1 MAELAK
7 EIIQVNLEDEMR
19 RSYLDYAMS
28 VIVGRALP
36 DVRDG
41 LKPVH
46 RRVLYAMSE
55 LGAHSNK
62 PHFKSARIVGDVIGK
77 YHPHG
82 DQSVYDTLVR
92 MAQPFSL
99 RYLLVDGQGN
109 FGSVD
114 GDSAAAMRY
123 TESRMAKLT
132 HELMADID
140 KETVD
145 FQPNYDEKE
154 LEPTVMPTRVPNLLI
169 NGSAGIA
176 VGMATNIP
184 PHNLSEVI
192 NATIAL
198 INAPELD
205 VDALMEYIP
214 GPDFP
219 TAGIING
226 TAGIIN
232 AYRTGR
238 GRVRMRARAE
248 IEVNQDTGREAI
260 AVTEIPYQVNKAR
273 LIEKIAEL
281 VKEKRLEGISEL
293 RDESD
298 KDGMRIFIE
307 VKRGESAEVVLNNLY
322 QQTQM
327 ESVFGINMVAL
338 VDGRPQLLNLKQIL
352 EAFIRHRREVVT
364 RRTIFELRKA
374 RQRAHI
380 LEGLTV
386 ALANID
392 EMIEL
397 IKTSAN
403 PNEARERML
412 EKTWEPGL
420 VGALLAA
427 AGSEASR
434 PEDLAAEFGLH
445 DGRYQL
451 TETQA
456 TQILEM
462 RLHRLTGLEQEKL
475 TDEYKVLLEAIRGLI
490 EILENPD
497 VLLEVIRTELLN
509 LKEEF
514 GDARRSE
521 IRASEEDLDILDLI
535 APEDVVVTLSHSG
548 YAKRQPVSAYRAQKR
563 GGKGRNAAMTKDEDF
578 IDKLWLVNTHD
589 TLLTFTSTGRV
600 FWLPVHQLPDA
611 GPNARGRPIINWLA
625 LEAGEQVQAVLPVR
639 AYDDSHFVFFATRN
653 GMVKKTPLTEF
664 AYRLARGKIAIN
676 LDDGDALVDVALT
689 NGQRE
694 VMLFAS
700 NGKAVR
706 FAESGREDDAD
717 AVEESVDT
725 DGAEDS
731 GEDAVE
737 VVAEGEGADR
747 SRRGKGGVRSTG
759 RNSRGVRGIKLA
771 KGESVVSMIVID
783 GDGDIL
789 TASQRGY
796 GKRTPVDEYPC
807 KGRGTQGVIALKTTE
822 RNGALVGAIQL
833 SDHHEVLM
841 ISDGGTLVRTRAA
854 EISQVGRN
862 TQGVTLMR
870 LAEDETLQ
878 TIERVDASLD
888 EVEDG
893 IEGEVP
899 AAPVADAGDA
909 VETPATDA

>member
-7 EIIQVNLEDEMR
+7 EIIPVNLEDEMR

-36 DVRDG
+36 DARDG

-46 RRVLYAMSE
+46 RRVLYAMNE

-62 PHFKSARIVGDVIGK
+62 PYYKSARVVGDVIGK

-82 DQSVYDTLVR
+82 DSAVYDTLVR

-99 RYLLVDGQGN
+99 RYMLIDGQGN
-109 FGSVD
+109 FGSID

-123 TESRMAKLT
+123 TEARMSRLS

-184 PHNLSEVI
+184 PHNLSEVVD
-192 NATIAL
+192 ATIAL
-198 INAPELD
+198 IDQPDID
-205 VDALMEYIP
+205 VDALMEYVP

-226 TAGIIN
+226 TSGIIN

-248 IEVNQDTGREAI
+248 VEVNETTGREAI
-260 AVTEIPYQVNKAR
+260 VVTEIPYQVNKAR

-307 VKRGESAEVVLNNLY
+307 VKRGDSAEVVLNNLY

-327 ESVFGINMVAL
+327 ESVFGINMVAI
-338 VDGRPQLLNLKQIL
+338 VDGRPQLLNLKDLI
-352 EAFIRHRREVVT
+352 EIFVRHRREVVT

-412 EKTWEPGL
+412 ARTWEAGL
-420 VGALLAA
+420 VGTLLEA
-427 AGSEASR
+427 AGAEASR
-434 PEDLAAEFGLH
+434 PEDLPQGVGLV

-451 TETQA
+451 TENQA
-456 TQILEM
+456 QQILEM

-475 TDEYKVLLEAIRGLI
+475 TEEYKLLLETIRGLI
-490 EILENPD
+490 EILEDPA
-497 VLLEVIRTELLN
+497 VLMEVIRTELRN
-509 LKEEF
+509 VKEEF

-521 IRASEEDLDILDLI
+521 IRQSEEDLDILDLI

-548 YAKRQPVSAYRAQKR
+548 YAKRQPVTAYRAQKR
-563 GGKGRNAAMTKDEDF
+563 GGRGRNAASTKDEDF
-578 IDKLWLVNTHD
+578 IDQLWLVNTHD

-611 GPNARGRPIINWLA
+611 GPNARGRPIINWIP
-625 LEAGEQVQAVLPVR
+625 LEEGERVQAVLPVR
-639 AYDDSHFVFFATRN
+639 EYAGDRFVFFATRH
-653 GMVKKTPLTEF
+653 GTVKKTPLAEY
-664 AYRLARGKIAIN
+664 AYRLQRGKIAIN
-676 LDDGDALVDVALT
+676 LDEGDALVGVEMTD
-689 NGQRE
+689 GERD

-706 FAESGREDDAD
+706 FGESEVRSMGRTATG
-717 AVEESVDT
+717 VR
-725 DGAEDS
+725 GMRL
-731 GEDAVE
+731 
-737 VVAEGEGADR
+737 AEGE
-747 SRRGKGGVRSTG
+747 
-759 RNSRGVRGIKLA
+759 
-771 KGESVVSMIVID
+771 EVVSLIVVE

-796 GKRTPVDEYPC
+796 GKRTPLDEYPC
-807 KGRGTQGVIALKTTE
+807 KGRGIQGVIALKTTD
-822 RNGALVGAIQL
+822 RNGKLVGAVQL
-833 SDHHEVLM
+833 SEQHEVLL
-841 ISDGGTLVRTRAA
+841 ISDGGTLVRTRAS
-854 EISQVGRN
+854 EISQVSRN

-870 LAEDETLQ
+870 LAKDETLQ
-878 TIERVDASLD
+878 AIERLDASLD
-888 EVEDG
+888 ADDEAADADLP
-893 IEGEVP
+893 EGLAPVNP
-899 AAPVADAGDA
+899 AAD
-909 VETPATDA
+909 TDAPTPDPQA

>member
-1 MAELAK
+1 MTDLAK
-7 EIIQVNLEDEMR
+7 EIIPVNLEDEMR

-46 RRVLYAMSE
+46 RRVLFAMHE

-62 PHFKSARIVGDVIGK
+62 PYYKSARIVGDVIGK

-123 TESRMAKLT
+123 TEARMSRLT

-154 LEPTVMPTRVPNLLI
+154 QEPTVMPTRFPNLLV

-184 PHNLSEVI
+184 PHNLTEVV
-192 NATIAL
+192 NGLLAL
-198 INAPELD
+198 IDEPDLD
-205 VDALMEYIP
+205 VDGLMQYIP

-226 TAGIIN
+226 VGGIQL

-238 GRVRMRARAE
+238 GRVRMRAKADV
-248 IEVNQDTGREAI
+248 EVADNGRESI
-260 AVTEIPYQVNKAR
+260 IVTEIPYQVNKAR

-281 VKEKRLEGISEL
+281 VKEKKLEGISEL

-298 KDGMRIFIE
+298 KDGMRIYVE

-322 QQTQM
+322 SQTPM

-352 EAFIRHRREVVT
+352 EAFLRHRREVVT

-374 RQRAHI
+374 RARAHI

-403 PNEARERML
+403 PDEARQRML
-412 EKTWEPGL
+412 ARRWQPGM
-420 VGALLAA
+420 VGALLGA
-427 AGSEASR
+427 AGAEASR
-434 PEDLAAEFGLH
+434 PEDLPKGVGLLA
-445 DGRYQL
+445 DGYQL
-451 TETQA
+451 TEVQA
-456 TQILEM
+456 QQILEM

-475 TDEYKVLLEAIRGLI
+475 TDEYRALLDAIRGLI
-490 EILENPD
+490 EILEHPG
-497 VLLEVIRTELLN
+497 VLMQVIRTELEN
-509 LKEEF
+509 LREEF

-535 APEDVVVTLSHSG
+535 APEDVVVTLSHAG
-548 YAKRQPVSAYRAQKR
+548 YAKRQPTGTYRAQKR
-563 GGKGRNAAMTKDEDF
+563 GGKGRNAAATKDEDF
-578 IDKLWLVNTHD
+578 IDHLWLVNTHD
-589 TLLTFTSTGRV
+589 TLLTFTSAGRV
-600 FWLPVHQLPDA
+600 FWLPVYQLPDA
-611 GPNARGRPIINWLA
+611 GPNARGRPIINWIPLQ
-625 LEAGEQVQAVLPVR
+625 EGEKVQAVLPVR
-639 AYDDSHFVFFATRN
+639 DYADGKYVFFATRN
-653 GMVKKTPLTEF
+653 GTVKKTALTEF
-664 AYRLARGKIAIN
+664 AYRLSRGKIAIN
-676 LDDGDALVDVALT
+676 LDDGDALVNAEMTD
-689 NGQRE
+689 GQRD
-694 VMLFAS
+694 VILFAS
-700 NGKAVR
+700 NGKAARFDESSVR
-706 FAESGREDDAD
+706 AMGRTA
-717 AVEESVDT
+717 T
-725 DGAEDS
+725 
-731 GEDAVE
+731 
-737 VVAEGEGADR
+737 
-747 SRRGKGGVRSTG
+747 
-759 RNSRGVRGIKLA
+759 GVRGMRLA
-771 KGESVVSMIVID
+771 QGEEVRSLIVVE
-783 GDGDIL
+783 GEGDIL
-789 TASQRGY
+789 TASENGY
-796 GKRTPVDEYPC
+796 GKRTPVAEFPK
-807 KGRGTQGVIALKTTE
+807 KGRGSQGVIALKTTE
-822 RNGALVGAIQL
+822 RNGQLVGAIQL
-833 SDHHEVLM
+833 SDHHDVLL
-841 ISDGGTLVRTRAA
+841 ISDGGTLVRTPAA
-854 EISQVGRN
+854 QIAQVGRN
-862 TQGVTLMR
+862 TQGVTLIR
-870 LAEDETLQ
+870 ISKDEKLQ
-878 TIERVDASLD
+878 AIERLDVSL
-888 EVEDG
+888 ESGEDTSG
-893 IEGEVP
+893 NAVP
-899 AAPVADAGDA
+899 AAAD
-909 VETPATDA
+909 

>member
-7 EIIQVNLEDEMR
+7 EIIPVNLEDEMR

-46 RRVLYAMSE
+46 RRVLFAMNE

-62 PHFKSARIVGDVIGK
+62 AHFKSARIVGDVIGK

-123 TESRMAKLT
+123 TEARMSRLT

-145 FQPNYDEKE
+145 FQLNYDEKE
-154 LEPTVMPTRVPNLLI
+154 QEPTVMPTRFPNLLV

-184 PHNLSEVI
+184 PHNLTEVI
-192 NATIAL
+192 DGLIAL
-198 INAPELD
+198 INDPEID
-205 VDALMEYIP
+205 VDGLMQYIP

-226 TAGIIN
+226 TAGIV
-232 AYRTGR
+232 AGYRTGR
-238 GRVRMRARAE
+238 GRVRMRARAT
-248 IEVNQDTGREAI
+248 IEVNEDTGRESI
-260 AVTEIPYQVNKAR
+260 IVTEIPYQVNKAR

-281 VKEKRLEGISEL
+281 VKEKRLEGLSEL

-298 KDGMRIFIE
+298 KDGMRIYME
-307 VKRGESAEVVLNNLY
+307 VKRGDSAEVVLNNLY

-338 VDGRPQLLNLKQIL
+338 VDGRPQTLNLKQML
-352 EAFIRHRREVVT
+352 EAFVRHRREVVT
-364 RRTIFELRKA
+364 RRTIFDLRKA
-374 RQRAHI
+374 RNRAHI

-392 EMIEL
+392 EMIDL

-403 PNEARERML
+403 PQEARERML
-412 EKTWEPGL
+412 AKTWEPGL
-420 VGALLAA
+420 VGTLLAA
-427 AGSEASR
+427 AGAEASR
-434 PEDLAAEFGLH
+434 PDDLPPGVGFI
-445 DGRYQL
+445 DGSYQL
-451 TETQA
+451 TEQQA

-475 TDEYKVLLEAIRGLI
+475 TDEYRQLLDTIAGLI
-490 EILENPD
+490 RILENPD
-497 VLLEVIRTELLN
+497 VLLQVIRDELLN
-509 LKEEF
+509 IREEF

-521 IRASEEDLDILDLI
+521 IRHSEEDLDILDLI
-535 APEDVVVTLSHSG
+535 EPEDVVVTLSHSG
-548 YAKRQPVSAYRAQKR
+548 YAKRQPASAYRAQRR
-563 GGKGRNAAMTKDEDF
+563 GGRGRSAASTKDEDF
-578 IDKLWLVNTHD
+578 IDQLWLVNTHD
-589 TLLTFTSTGRV
+589 TLLTFTSRGRV
-600 FWLPVHQLPDA
+600 FWLPVYQLPEA
-611 GPNARGRPIINWLA
+611 GAHARGRPIINWIP
-625 LEAGEQVQAVLPVR
+625 LEPDEKVQAVLPVR
-639 AYDDSHFVFFATRN
+639 EYDGDHFVLFATQD
-653 GMVKKTPLTEF
+653 GTVKKTPLSEF
-664 AYRLARGKIAIN
+664 AFRLARGKIAIN
-676 LDDGDALVDVALT
+676 LDEGDCLVGVAMTDGERD
-689 NGQRE
+689 

-706 FAESGREDDAD
+706 FSEKE
-717 AVEESVDT
+717 
-725 DGAEDS
+725 
-731 GEDAVE
+731 
-737 VVAEGEGADR
+737 
-747 SRRGKGGVRSTG
+747 VRSTG
-759 RNSRGVRGIKLA
+759 RNTTGVRGIRLA
-771 KGESVVSMIVID
+771 KGEQVRSLIVVE
-783 GDGDIL
+783 GEGDIL
-789 TASQRGY
+789 TASERGF
-796 GKRTPVDEYPC
+796 GKRTPVEDYPR
-807 KGRGTQGVIALKTTE
+807 KGRGTQGVIALQTTA
-822 RNGALVGAIQL
+822 RNGQLVGAVQL
-833 SDHHEVLM
+833 SDHHEVLL

-854 EISQVGRN
+854 GISQVGRN
-862 TQGVTLMR
+862 TQGVTLIK
-870 LAEDETLQ
+870 LAADETLQ
-878 TIERVDASLD
+878 AVERLDASLD
-888 EVEDG
+888 DAEEV
-893 IEGEVP
+893 
-899 AAPVADAGDA
+899 AGD
-909 VETPATDA
+909 DAAESEVQLQPPV